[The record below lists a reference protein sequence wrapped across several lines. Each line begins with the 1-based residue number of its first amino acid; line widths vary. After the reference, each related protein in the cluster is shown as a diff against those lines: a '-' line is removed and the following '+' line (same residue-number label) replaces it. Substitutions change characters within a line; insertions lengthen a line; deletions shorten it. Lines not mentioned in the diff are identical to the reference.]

1 VIEEKAGEPGHE
13 PLWHGMDRQTL
24 DRAYDNA
31 GAVPTSRSQLADW
44 SERSAR
50 LRMQGGHVLD
60 IPYGPRERNRI
71 DIFRCGADFA
81 PLLVFIHGGYWQR
94 NSKEVF
100 ACMAEGPLASGLDVA
115 LVGYTLAPEATLGK
129 ILEEVRTAIQVLRRE
144 GSQAGFARAEL
155 IVSGWSAGGHLA
167 ASVMDMQEVDAGLAI
182 SGIYDL
188 EPIRLGALNDKLGLT
203 EEDVIRLSPIRNV
216 PATTSELVVAY
227 GTGELP
233 ELQRQ
238 SRDYLHIW
246 RAAGR
251 SGDLLP
257 VAGGDHFSILEELSR
272 PGGMLALQTARLVRR
287 VHAESQRA

>member
-1 VIEEKAGEPGHE
+1 MIEEKAGEPSHK
-13 PLWHGMDRQTL
+13 PLWRGMDRQAL

-31 GAVPTSRSQLADW
+31 GAVPTSRWQLADW

-50 LRMQGGHVLD
+50 LRRQGGHILD
-60 IPYGPRERNRI
+60 LPYGPRERNRI

-100 ACMAEGPLASGLDVA
+100 SCMAQGPLAAGLDAA
-115 LVGYTLAPEATLGK
+115 LVGYTLAPDATLGV
-129 ILEEVRTAIQVLRRE
+129 ILEEIRTAIQVLRRE
-144 GSQAGFARAEL
+144 GAQIGFARAEL

-167 ASVMDMQEVDAGLAI
+167 ASVLDMREVDAGLAI

-188 EPIRLGALNDKLGLT
+188 EPIRLGGLNDKLGLT
-203 EEDVIRLSPIRNV
+203 EDDVIHLSPIRNI
-216 PATTSELVVAY
+216 PASAAELVVAH

-238 SRDYLHIW
+238 SREYLYTW

-251 SGDLLP
+251 SGGLLP
-257 VAGGDHFSILEELSR
+257 VAGADHFSILEELSR
-272 PGGMLALQTARLVRR
+272 PGGVLALQAERLAAEAR
-287 VHAESQRA
+287 RA